1 MLKPLSAMM
10 VWYTG
15 IKSKYPT
22 FIVMALSDVLPV
34 YAGDTSTE
42 IELFGEQA
50 TSNFIV
56 FLMLIIT
63 PCGTLQLKV
72 LWSFNKNLCTVYN
85 GM

>member
-1 MLKPLSAMM
+1 MPWDIFVYPAMLEPLSAIM

-22 FIVMALSDVLPV
+22 FIVRALSDVLPV

-56 FLMLIIT
+56 
-63 PCGTLQLKV
+63 
-72 LWSFNKNLCTVYN
+72 LWCL
-85 GM
+85 